1 MTTQII
7 KELLQQGEGI
17 EVEFKT
23 ARFDLNKDTFD
34 SICAFLNRMGGHI
47 LFGVNDSGKVEGVI
61 ESCIPEMINNL
72 ITNANNPGKLY
83 PPVYLSPQVLDYEG
97 KKIIYLYIP
106 KGSQVHNTNGKIFD
120 RNGDGD
126 IDISRQSGSVSD
138 LYLRKQVPHS
148 EDRIIPYF
156 ELADCNPELF
166 RRIRLLAD
174 HKQIEGHPWKKM
186 SDEEI
191 VRSSGLYKT
200 DVITGKSGLTLAA
213 ALLLGKDETILNALS
228 HHKTDA
234 LLRVENL
241 DRYDDRDDIRT
252 NLIDSFDRLM
262 AFIAKHLPDKFYLE
276 GVHSTS
282 LRNRLFREIVSN
294 LLIHREFAHGFPAK
308 LIIERDR
315 VYTENWS
322 RPHGWGAIN
331 PLKFVPFPKNPVI
344 AKFFKEVGMADE
356 LGSGVMNVFKY
367 GPEYTPGA
375 VPELIEGDVFMTI
388 IPLRRVGVSVIV
400 PLSSWLEF
408 RIRLGERL
416 GKKLG
421 EKLGERLSKNEW
433 IILEFFWQNP
443 AATIP
448 DLAKEIG
455 ISTTAVENNIAKL
468 KKKGILERIGSDRGG
483 HWKIS

>member
-1 MTTQII
+1 MTPERIT
-7 KELLQQGEGI
+7 KLLQQGEGI
-17 EVEFKT
+17 EIEFKT

-34 SICAFLNRMGGHI
+34 TVCAFLNRMGGHL
-47 LFGVNDSGKVEGVI
+47 LFGVSDNGQVEGVI
-61 ESCIPEMINNL
+61 EACIPEMINNL
-72 ITNANNPGKLY
+72 ITSANNPGKLY
-83 PPVYLSPQVLDYEG
+83 PPVYASPQVVDYEG
-97 KKIIYLYIP
+97 KKIIYLYVP

-126 IDISRQSGSVSD
+126 IDITRQSGSVSD

-166 RRIRLLAD
+166 KRIRLLAD

-200 DVITGKSGLTLAA
+200 DVVTGKSGLTLAA
-213 ALLLGKDETILNALS
+213 ALLLGKDETILNVLS

-276 GVHSTS
+276 GVHSIS

-308 LIIERDR
+308 LIIGRDR

-322 RPHGWGAIN
+322 RPHGWGAID

-344 AKFFKEVGMADE
+344 AKFFKEIGRVDE
-356 LGSGVMNVFKY
+356 LGSGVRNVFKY
-367 GPEYTPGA
+367 GPEYTPGG
-375 VPELIEGDVFMTI
+375 VPELIEGDVFMSI
-388 IPLRRVGVSVIV
+388 IPLKVKADSIQLSEDGWEEVRRKVRRRFVEKYGEKFVENWDV
-400 PLSSWLEF
+400 LLEF
-408 RIRLGERL
+408 IYRDQYI
-416 GKKLG
+416 
-421 EKLGERLSKNEW
+421 S
-433 IILEFFWQNP
+433 
-443 AATIP
+443 AATM
-448 DLAKEIG
+448 AEKIG
-455 ISTTAVENNIAKL
+455 ISSRMVQKQLARL
-468 KKKGILERIGSDRGG
+468 KGMRIIERVGADRGG
-483 HWKIS
+483 YWIIIKG

>member
-1 MTTQII
+1 MTI
-7 KELLQQGEGI
+7 KGITKLLQQGEGI
-17 EVEFKT
+17 DVEFKT

-34 SICAFLNRMGGHI
+34 TICAFLNRMGGHL
-47 LFGVNDSGKVEGVI
+47 LFGVNDSGQVEGII
-61 ESCIPEMINNL
+61 EGCIPEMVNNL
-72 ITNANNPGKLY
+72 ITSANNPGKLF
-83 PPVYLSPQVLDYEG
+83 PPVYLSPQVLEYDG
-97 KKIIYLYIP
+97 KKIIYLYVP
-106 KGSQVHNTNGKIFD
+106 QASHVHNTNGRIFD

-126 IDISRQSGSVSD
+126 LDISRRSGSISD

-156 ELADCNPELF
+156 ELTDCNPELF
-166 RRIRLLAD
+166 RRIRNMAEY
-174 HKQIEGHPWKKM
+174 KQLEGHPWKNI

-213 ALLLGKDETILNALS
+213 ALLLGKDVTILNALS

-282 LRNRLFREIVSN
+282 LRSRLFREIVSN
-294 LLIHREFAHGFPAK
+294 LLIHREFAHPFPAK

-322 RPHGWGAIN
+322 RPHGWGAID
-331 PLKFVPFPKNPVI
+331 PLKFVPLPKNPVI
-344 AKFFKEVGMADE
+344 AKFFKEIGRADE
-356 LGSGVMNVFKY
+356 LGSGVRNVFKY

-375 VPELIEGDVFMTI
+375 MPELIEGDIFTSI
-388 IPLRRVGVSVIV
+388 IPLRRVGVSII
-400 PLSSWLEF
+400 PPISSWPEV
-408 RIRLGERL
+408 RIR
-416 GKKLG
+416 LG
-421 EKLGERLSKNEW
+421 EKLGERLGEKLSKNEW
-433 IILEFFWQNP
+433 KILEILWQNS
-443 AATIP
+443 AATISEI
-448 DLAKEIG
+448 AKEIG
-455 ISTTAVENNIAKL
+455 ISTTAVENSLAKL
-468 KKKGILERIGSDRGG
+468 KKKGVLERVGSDKGG
-483 HWKIS
+483 YWKVG